1 MKGTVKN
8 GVAVNIK
15 PMDGSAQLGVL
26 TGGQYVF
33 AELNVSATDL
43 INFDHYYTEL
53 GVRVN
58 LAKPCKVYIGS
69 NILLTNEVEGE
80 VPPPPDPTPIPAFDA
95 NVHFEIR
102 NSKLINV
109 IVDGKTWVEKL
120 DP

>member
-8 GVAVNIK
+8 GVSVNIK
-15 PMDGSAQLGVL
+15 PMDGSLQLGVL

-33 AELNVSATDL
+33 AELNATATDL

-69 NILLTNEVEGE
+69 NIILTNETEVE
-80 VPPPPDPTPIPAFDA
+80 PDPTPTPIPA
-95 NVHFEIR
+95 
-102 NSKLINV
+102 INADIHLQYRDGILKSV
-109 IVDGKTWVEKL
+109 VVDNETWLK
-120 DP
+120 PT